1 MENAYTSAK
10 VPDSE
15 KMEPNKYEELQD
27 ITPEA
32 SSSSQSHPNQQ
43 SLEVTSTSLW
53 TAVLSLFKEKGKQ
66 EKNPKQSEVPTN
78 TSFKISDVNV
88 PDVEILEENE
98 YEEIRDSSIESS
110 PFATA
115 TKQTPDVTYCNT
127 SEKHPTTLDNSAS
140 DGNPAISQFEEIRQK
155 INLSKT
161 VKPMPMKPDEKL
173 DFVQVDVWQT
183 CVSVTQI
190 TQVLPAVGGSM
201 FDGIMM
207 FCKKEWQNKGIKMFT
222 VTFNNEQ
229 LSEGAEYV
237 NQQSGIS
244 VLTMD
249 HELTNKAIISLR
261 QNLIPVG
268 RSPKCAIMCK
278 DGTQFSGFF
287 ISVSCTLDM
296 VDEGNKMDTVYGV
309 HKFKT
314 VRPDFAPSELNSH

>member
-1 MENAYTSAK
+1 
-10 VPDSE
+10 
-15 KMEPNKYEELQD
+15 
-27 ITPEA
+27 I
-32 SSSSQSHPNQQ
+32 
-43 SLEVTSTSLW
+43 
-53 TAVLSLFKEKGKQ
+53 AVVVLLILAAAFSVVYFVKRRRNRA
-66 EKNPKQSEVPTN
+66 KNPKQSEVPTN
-78 TSFKISDVNV
+78 TSCKSSDVNV

-110 PFATA
+110 PSAAA
-115 TKQTPDVTYCNT
+115 TKQTPDVTYYNT

-140 DGNPAISQFEEIRQK
+140 YGNPAVSQFEEIRQK

-161 VKPMPMKPDEKL
+161 AKPMPMKPDEKL
-173 DFVQVDVWQT
+173 DFVHVDVWQT

-190 TQVLPAVGGSM
+190 T
-201 FDGIMM
+201 
-207 FCKKEWQNKGIKMFT
+207 
-222 VTFNNEQ
+222 
-229 LSEGAEYV
+229 
-237 NQQSGIS
+237 QQSGIS

-296 VDEGNKMDTVYGV
+296 VDEGNKMDSLYGL

-314 VRPDFAPSELNSH
+314 VRPDFAPSEEQLLQLSHLAKDYISHGQKNN

>member
-1 MENAYTSAK
+1 
-10 VPDSE
+10 
-15 KMEPNKYEELQD
+15 
-27 ITPEA
+27 
-32 SSSSQSHPNQQ
+32 
-43 SLEVTSTSLW
+43 
-53 TAVLSLFKEKGKQ
+53 KQ
-66 EKNPKQSEVPTN
+66 EKNSKQSEGPTN
-78 TSFKISDVNV
+78 TSCKRSDVNV
-88 PDVEILEENE
+88 PEVDILEENE
-98 YEEIRDSSIESS
+98 YEEIRDSSIEPLPS
-110 PFATA
+110 AAA

-127 SEKHPTTLDNSAS
+127 SGKHPTTLDNSAS
-140 DGNPAISQFEEIRQK
+140 DGNPAISQFGGTRLRID
-155 INLSKT
+155 LSKT
-161 VKPMPMKPDEKL
+161 AKPLPTKPDEKL

-201 FDGIMM
+201 VDGIKV
-207 FCKKEWQNKGIKMFT
+207 FCKKEWQNKGIKKFT

-229 LSEGAEYV
+229 LSERHEYA

-296 VDEGNKMDTVYGV
+296 VDEGNKMDSVYGL

-314 VRPDFAPSELNSH
+314 VRPDFAPTEASQQDQHLQLIHLAKDYISHGQKNN